1 MVIQEGAVDMKRFS
15 LLMVSLLVLAL
26 AAPAYAQL
34 LTHVGDISAY
44 ADDLGSSCNI
54 TAPGGG
60 GLLTVYVVHKFTDG
74 GGATGSRFKGTFPSG
89 LSFVAFNT
97 PFVPIGNFTTDLS
110 LGYGFC
116 ISTTTSLGSALFIN
130 ATASPACSYVSIVAA
145 DNFVNPIATDCSFG
159 EYTVKTGQAI
169 VNPNGTC
176 QCNVPTQPTSWGK
189 VKALYR

>member
-1 MVIQEGAVDMKRFS
+1 MKRFS
-15 LLMVSLLVLAL
+15 LLMVSLLVLA
-26 AAPAYAQL
+26 APAYAQL
-34 LTHVGDISAY
+34 LEHVGDISAY
-44 ADDLGSSCNI
+44 ADDQGSSCNI
-54 TAPGGG
+54 AAPGGG
-60 GLLTVYVVHKFTDG
+60 GLVTVFVVQKFSDG
-74 GGATGSRFKGTFPSG
+74 GGATGCRFKGTFPAS

-97 PFVPIGNFTTDLS
+97 SFVPIGNFTNDLS

-145 DNFVNPIATDCSFG
+145 DNFANAIATDCSFG

-169 VNPNGTC
+169 VNPDQSC
-176 QCNVPTQPTSWGK
+176 QCNVPTQPTSWGR